1 MKFTLRPYQKQASE
15 SAVYHLM
22 NYEKPFMLV
31 LPTGSGKS
39 LIIADIVQKIKEP
52 VLILQ
57 PTKEIL
63 EQNFQKLLSYGILD
77 VSIYSASFG
86 QKEISTFTYAT
97 IGSIY
102 KNPELFKRFKYI
114 ILDEC
119 HLLNPKNFNGMYN
132 QFFEAIQPK
141 SVCGLTASPYRMVG
155 KYFSQGDDKFYSQS
169 LQMVNRIYP
178 FFFKKIAFKIDN
190 YTLFKQGYLS
200 PIKYH
205 ISNHFDVSKIK
216 TNTIGGDFDEAELER
231 FWSDARLKKLAANIA
246 WFDKK
251 VNHNLIFCSS
261 VRQARRGAEML
272 REMGMRPDYIHGKTP
287 MNIRTEKIDAF
298 REGKIKH
305 MFNMGV
311 LTVGFDFPSLDGIT
325 LARATMSLALYYQ
338 MVGRGLRKDP
348 NNPKKLCRVLDIM
361 DNVTRMGLI
370 ESIRIMKE
378 KGGFKDIIM
387 TNVGQISGV
396 PLTKFKLKSE
406 KALKKAENTTKA

>member
-1 MKFTLRPYQKQASE
+1 MSK
-15 SAVYHLM
+15 
-22 NYEKPFMLV
+22 
-31 LPTGSGKS
+31 
-39 LIIADIVQKIKEP
+39 
-52 VLILQ
+52 
-57 PTKEIL
+57 
-63 EQNFQKLLSYGILD
+63 
-77 VSIYSASFG
+77 
-86 QKEISTFTYAT
+86 
-97 IGSIY
+97 
-102 KNPELFKRFKYI
+102 
-114 ILDEC
+114 
-119 HLLNPKNFNGMYN
+119 
-132 QFFEAIQPK
+132 
-141 SVCGLTASPYRMVG
+141 
-155 KYFSQGDDKFYSQS
+155 
-169 LQMVNRIYP
+169 
-178 FFFKKIAFKIDN
+178 
-190 YTLFKQGYLS
+190 S

-272 REMGMRPDYIHGKTP
+272 REMGMSADYIHGKTP

-338 MVGRGLRKDP
+338 MVGRGIRKDP

-361 DNVTRMGLI
+361 DNVTRMGMI